1 MVVVFQTVLP
11 DCVALRTHPIN
22 RQRALD
28 PTEPFAMARP
38 KVVLAYSGG
47 LDTSVAIPWLREE
60 KGLEV
65 VAVTVDVGQPVDLA
79 RVRAKAERSGAVKA
93 YVADARHEFAQAFVG
108 PALQANALYEGVYPL
123 STALA
128 RPLIARHLVDV
139 ARREHASFVA
149 HGCTGKGNDQVRFE
163 LSTTGLAPELGV
175 IAPARE
181 WTMNREEEIAY
192 AQRHGVEVEATRR
205 SPYSTDENLW
215 GRSVECGILED
226 PAVEPPEEVFAW
238 TRAPSDAP
246 ASPAYVTIDFERG
259 VPVALDHR
267 ALPLEELIAELNRHA
282 GSHGVG
288 RIDHLESRV
297 VGIKSREVY
306 ECPAATVLLRAHQ
319 ALEALVLPRDVLS
332 FKRQVE
338 NRYAELVY
346 DGLWFSP
353 LRVSLDAFVRSTQER
368 LTGEVAVKLFRGS
381 ATVVGRRA
389 ASSLYQAGL
398 ATYSL
403 GDQFRREMAEGF
415 IYVWGLPSR
424 TWTAVG
430 EKASPNPELPPERA
444 P

>member
-1 MVVVFQTVLP
+1 
-11 DCVALRTHPIN
+11 
-22 RQRALD
+22 
-28 PTEPFAMARP
+28 MARP

-60 KGLEV
+60 KGLDV

-79 RVRAKAERSGAVKA
+79 KVQAKAERSGATAA
-93 YVADARHEFAQAFVG
+93 YVADARREFAEQFVV
-108 PALQANALYEGVYPL
+108 PALRANALYEGVYPL

-128 RPLIARHLVDV
+128 RPLIARHLVEV
-139 ARREHASFVA
+139 ARREGAGYVA

-181 WTMNREEEIAY
+181 WTMTREEEIAY
-192 AQRHGVEVEATRR
+192 AARHGVEVEATRR

-226 PAVEPPEEVFAW
+226 PAIEPPEEVYLW
-238 TRAPSDAP
+238 TRSPLEAP
-246 ASPAYVTIDFERG
+246 ATPAYTTIAFDQG
-259 VPVALDHR
+259 APVSLDGR
-267 ALPLEELIAELNRHA
+267 RLPAEQLILELNRLA
-282 GSHGVG
+282 GAHGVG

-306 ECPAATVLLRAHQ
+306 ECPAATVLLKAHQ
-319 ALEALVLPRDVLS
+319 ALESLVLPRDVLS

-338 NRYAELVY
+338 HRYSELVY

-353 LRVSLDAFVRSTQER
+353 LRSALDAFVASTQER
-368 LTGEVAVKLFRGS
+368 ITGEVAMKLFRGS
-381 ATVVGRRA
+381 ATVSGRRA
-389 ASSLYQAGL
+389 ETSLYRAGL
-398 ATYSL
+398 ATYST

-415 IYVWGLPSR
+415 IYVWGLPTR
-424 TWTAVG
+424 TWAAVG
-430 EKASPNPELPPERA
+430 DDRPAPEPIPSPERT